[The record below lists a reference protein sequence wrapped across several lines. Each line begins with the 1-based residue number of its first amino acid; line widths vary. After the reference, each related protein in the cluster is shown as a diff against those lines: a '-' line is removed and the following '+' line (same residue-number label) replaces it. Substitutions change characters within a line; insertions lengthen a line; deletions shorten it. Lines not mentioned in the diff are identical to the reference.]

1 MMTKL
6 IRWMIKLNLLPARA
20 LPYEERLRLYAEEK
34 VEILKKHPAAGA
46 EEMRKRMRR
55 LQDKWLV

>member
-1 MMTKL
+1 M
-6 IRWMIKLNLLPARA
+6 NLLPARA